1 MFPTPVPVAPAP
13 SIPPGMSDC
22 FVGGKLL
29 GYVSPTDKK
38 IRLYNQ
44 ADCSAL
50 NGDYVPNGEC
60 LRKGGGSISAHCGNL
75 NPA

>member
-1 MFPTPVPVAPAP
+1 MADKQSLNELALFAGAGGG
-13 SIPPGMSDC
+13 IL
-22 FVGGKLL
+22 GGKLL
-29 GYVSPTDKK
+29 GYVSPSNNR

-44 ADCSAL
+44 EDCSAL
-50 NGDYVPNGEC
+50 DGNYVPNGEC